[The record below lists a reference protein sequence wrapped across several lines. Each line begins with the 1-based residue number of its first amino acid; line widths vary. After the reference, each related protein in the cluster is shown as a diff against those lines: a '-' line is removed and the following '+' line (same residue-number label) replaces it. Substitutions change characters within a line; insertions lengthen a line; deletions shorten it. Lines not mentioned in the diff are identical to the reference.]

1 MKLMFKTLQKLFVL
15 FLLFFNFPSTAF
27 AQGTLLPE
35 KCSSAG
41 KCYTPLSSITTLFAN
56 ILAVVTVLAGFAAF
70 AMLVFGGFRYIIAQG
85 DPKAVQSARGT
96 ITWAI
101 IGLIMIIVSWL
112 VLLFVSQFTGL
123 NLTQFCFGV
132 KSNGDPCY

>member
-1 MKLMFKTLQKLFVL
+1 MSKIIRNLFILVFVVL
-15 FLLFFNFPSTAF
+15 VAPSYAL
-27 AQGTLLPE
+27 AQGTPLPE

-56 ILAVVTVLAGFAAF
+56 ILSVVVILAGFAAF
-70 AMLVFGGFRYIIAQG
+70 AMLVFGGFRFIIAQG
-85 DPKAVQSARGT
+85 DPKAVQAARGT
-96 ITWAI
+96 ITWAVV
-101 IGLIMIIVSWL
+101 GLVMIIVSWL
-112 VLLFVSQFTGL
+112 VLLFISQFTGL